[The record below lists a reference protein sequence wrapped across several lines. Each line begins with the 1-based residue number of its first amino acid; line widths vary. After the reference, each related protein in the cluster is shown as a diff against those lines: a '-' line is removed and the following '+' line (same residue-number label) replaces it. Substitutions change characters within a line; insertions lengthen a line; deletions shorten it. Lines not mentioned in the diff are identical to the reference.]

1 MEIATIKSHLSIESV
16 LTHYGLSADR
26 NGMLSCPLPRRQH
39 SLNATLRHD
48 RPLLL
53 D

>member
-26 NGMLSCPLPRRQH
+26 NGMLHCPFHEDSTP
-39 SLNATLRHD
+39 SM
-48 RPLLL
+48 
-53 D
+53 